1 MKTPRDLSGVEVIK
15 VLTKH
20 YGWEVTTREGSH
32 ITLKKKDSASI
43 LTIPNHAH
51 LKIGTLLAILR
62 KGEIDKEDF
71 IEKVS

>member
-1 MKTPRDLSGVEVIK
+1 MKTPRDLSGVDVIK

-20 YGWEVTTREGSH
+20 YGWEVATREGSH
-32 ITLKKKDSASI
+32 ITLKKKDSVSI
-43 LTIPNHAH
+43 LTIPNHAY

-62 KGEIDKEDF
+62 KAEIDKEDF